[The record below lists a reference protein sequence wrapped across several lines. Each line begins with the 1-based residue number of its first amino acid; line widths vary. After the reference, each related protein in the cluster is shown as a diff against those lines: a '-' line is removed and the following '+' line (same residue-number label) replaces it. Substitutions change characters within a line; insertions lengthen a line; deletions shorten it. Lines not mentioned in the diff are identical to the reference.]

1 MNSGIKKI
9 AYFSTVIVLI
19 ILSYVTLMRYNQKDS
34 VKSITMAILGS
45 ERKAE
50 NYFHNEESIIEVNN
64 GLSWYIYLDN
74 KLGES
79 ATISIKIKML
89 DHNAS
94 SPNSTS
100 CEASPSQVLIQID
113 DYIESNDIREIPFNW
128 IVTEVMNSNY
138 TLLITKVEIN
148 GQSFDTNIGP
158 NNYNEEFCIVFEL
171 WVLDKT
177 IDAHIFT
184 YDIGGDHKCVWNQIS
199 FKLEQG
205 EL

>member
-1 MNSGIKKI
+1 MNGGLKKI
-9 AYFSTVIVLI
+9 AYFSTVVILI
-19 ILSYVTLMRYNQKDS
+19 ILSYVTLIRYNQKDS

-50 NYFHNEESIIEVNN
+50 DYFHNEESIIEVNN
-64 GLSWYIYLDN
+64 SLSWYIYLDN

-79 ATISIKIKML
+79 ATISIKIKLL
-89 DHNAS
+89 DYNAS

-100 CEASPSQVLIQID
+100 CVASPSQVLIQIE

-128 IVTEVMNSNY
+128 MVTEVMNVTY

-148 GQSFDTNIGP
+148 GQSFDTYVGP
-158 NNYNEEFCIVFEL
+158 NNLNEEFCMVFEL
-171 WVLDKT
+171 WVLDST
-177 IDAHIFT
+177 TDAYIFT
-184 YDIGGDHKCVWNQIS
+184 YDSGGEQKCVWNQIC

-205 EL
+205 NL

>member
-9 AYFSTVIVLI
+9 AYFSTVIILI

-50 NYFHNEESIIEVNN
+50 DYFHNEESIIEVNN

-113 DYIESNDIREIPFNW
+113 DYIESDDIREIPFNW
-128 IVTEVMNSNY
+128 IVTEVMNSND
-138 TLLITKVEIN
+138 TLVITKVEIN
-148 GQSFDTNIGP
+148 GQSFDTSIGP
-158 NNYNEEFCIVFEL
+158 NNLNEEFRMVFEL

-184 YDIGGDHKCVWNQIS
+184 YDIGGDHKCVWNQIC
-199 FKLEQG
+199 FKLEQS